1 MATKSSSTARFG
13 PPERG
18 KGPSSRAAAGRACEQ
33 PGCATVLST
42 YNASPTCFLHSA
54 PSYRHPLA
62 KQ

>member
-1 MATKSSSTARFG
+1 MATKSSRQAQFG
-13 PPERG
+13 PPDRG
-18 KGPSSRAAAGRACEQ
+18 KGADSRAAAGRLCAQTE
-33 PGCATVLST
+33 CATVLST